1 MPLQIDATLLAD
13 LRGNP
18 DASAV
23 WQDIRANGAAAPT
36 WVYSDAARASGAQG
50 ILYSSRSR
58 PDLTHVVLFDL
69 SVVSSVGQAIP
80 FPHFP

>member
-1 MPLQIDATLLAD
+1 MQIDATLLAD

-23 WQDIRANGAAAPT
+23 WQDIRVNGANAPT